1 MAQDFTAWRHYLPQL
16 DGLPLLPVGAGVKG
30 KSPIDPATG
39 KGLAGWQ
46 TKCFTPEQIAA
57 MNGVV
62 KSVGTLT
69 GPQADHT
76 AFIDIDGALCIE
88 RCKHHGCT
96 TKELGWTIRRTTA
109 TDRLKVPFHIPEE
122 LRHYLQDDN
131 GNPIGKVVLTIKPAV
146 YDLDADGKPKRDENG
161 RPVTLEPAQQIELFY
176 GSGQC
181 IVLGEH
187 VESKGHYTW
196 TGSPIQMGTPT
207 TEWWAL
213 ITEVLEAGAAE
224 AKAARKSPRGSSTV
238 TQSGPRHACR
248 ICGRNTS
255 GACTEYSDGERVR
268 INCFQ
273 GQTFS
278 PPTGH
283 GLKEGHTVTINGT
296 TWAFCGLGF
305 NPAIGGF
312 ATFAEHI
319 QRTNPQPTKQTQNAS
334 ANNKSARVDGDDTEN
349 HETPAQAIACLI
361 DELLDLR
368 LTTTDTWAQEM
379 ATISSLTRAYGVAR
393 QDIERRIL
401 EALAERWHL
410 SITQTHSGR
419 RTNRRSA
426 TDDDDREGQQ
436 MLVAGFLPWKR
447 DALIFG
453 PGGVGKTTAAVG
465 IGWSVISGTP
475 FLDHQIPSDIT
486 GKVLWIGSD
495 GGDGAY
501 DMWVNTAQD
510 FGIAD
515 DPRWLDGCVFWGS
528 EPDND
533 VGSWACTPAGL
544 QELKHE
550 LENGSYALVVID
562 SWKAVLELA
571 GIDFGIGPVGTVV
584 RFLQALIGQH
594 CSALYLHHPSGNSKG
609 KGIAGTGGN
618 QNVNQIPYAVHQLL
632 PEPASDKQP
641 RCVRWSVHKL
651 RGYKAREFLYQ
662 LTDDGLQ
669 VVEGDVITNCADAI
683 LTTIADLERSGTAT
697 TSHHIKN
704 MLRNISEKTVSNNL
718 TRLRQ
723 RGYLKKSGRTWHLTR
738 RGRFAYDRLL
748 NVQ

>member
-1 MAQDFTAWRHYLPQL
+1 M
-16 DGLPLLPVGAGVKG
+16 
-30 KSPIDPATG
+30 S
-39 KGLAGWQ
+39 
-46 TKCFTPEQIAA
+46 
-57 MNGVV
+57 
-62 KSVGTLT
+62 
-69 GPQADHT
+69 
-76 AFIDIDGALCIE
+76 
-88 RCKHHGCT
+88 
-96 TKELGWTIRRTTA
+96 
-109 TDRLKVPFHIPEE
+109 
-122 LRHYLQDDN
+122 
-131 GNPIGKVVLTIKPAV
+131 
-146 YDLDADGKPKRDENG
+146 
-161 RPVTLEPAQQIELFY
+161 
-176 GSGQC
+176 
-181 IVLGEH
+181 
-187 VESKGHYTW
+187 
-196 TGSPIQMGTPT
+196 TPT
-207 TEWWAL
+207 PEWWAL

-224 AKAARKSPRGSSTV
+224 AKAARKTPHASGAV
-238 TQSGPRHACR
+238 TQSGPHHACR

-296 TWAFCGLGF
+296 TWAFCGHGF
-305 NPAIGGF
+305 NPSIGSF

-319 QRTNPQPTKQTQNAS
+319 QRTNPQPTKQASNAS
-334 ANNKSARVDGDDTEN
+334 ADNKSAGVDGDDTDGSTDDD
-349 HETPAQAIACLI
+349 ETPAQAIARLI
-361 DELLDLR
+361 NELLDLR
-368 LTTTDTWAQEM
+368 LTTTDTWADEM

-393 QDIERRIL
+393 QDVERRIL

-419 RTNRRSA
+419 RTNRRTA
-426 TDDDDREGQQ
+426 IDDDDREGQQ
-436 MLVAGFLPWKR
+436 MLVDGFLPWKR
-447 DALIFG
+447 DALVFG

-465 IGWSVISGTP
+465 IAWSVISGTP

-544 QELKHE
+544 QELKTE
-550 LENGSYALVVID
+550 LETGGYALVVID

-571 GIDFGIGPVGTVV
+571 GIDFGIGPVGTIV

-609 KGIAGTGGN
+609 KGIAGAGGN

-651 RGYKAREFLYQ
+651 RGFQSREFLYR

-683 LTTIADLERSGTAT
+683 LVTISDLEGLGTAT
-697 TSHHIKN
+697 TSHRIKN
-704 MLRNISEKTVSNNL
+704 MLNTINEKTVSNNL

-723 RGYLKKSGRTWHLTR
+723 RGLLKKTGSTWHLTR
-738 RGRFAYDRLL
+738 RGKLAHDRLL
-748 NVQ
+748 NT